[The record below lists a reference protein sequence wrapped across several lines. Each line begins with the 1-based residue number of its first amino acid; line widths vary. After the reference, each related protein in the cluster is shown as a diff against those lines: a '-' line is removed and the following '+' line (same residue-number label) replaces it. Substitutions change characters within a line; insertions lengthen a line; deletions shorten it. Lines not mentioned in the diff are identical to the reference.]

1 MHGSGGESG
10 HSANGLN
17 GLASAAQLDLDFAR
31 RGVSVL
37 ERLDIEEI
45 ALPTTI
51 VKRDGRLVP
60 FDPMRIERAIS
71 RCFAALGRQPYAAV
85 PELALRVVN
94 IMSARPGHP
103 TVEIVQDAVE
113 LTLQAA
119 GEFEAPKAYRLHP
132 AHHATHR

>member
-45 ALPTTI
+45 ALPATI
-51 VKRDGRLVP
+51 VKRDGRLVA

-71 RCFAALGRQPYAAV
+71 RCFAALARQPST
-85 PELALRVVN
+85 PLPDLPLPLAPT
-94 IMSARPGHP
+94 MSPP
-103 TVEIVQDAVE
+103 
-113 LTLQAA
+113 
-119 GEFEAPKAYRLHP
+119 
-132 AHHATHR
+132 